1 MRFSELVKE
10 SILLLKESERLT
22 YRALQREFDIDA
34 ETLEDLKI
42 ELVKARKVAVDE
54 GGEILV
60 WVGDGAM
67 VSAQPALKPIAY
79 TPSHLA
85 DRIRAATGDGGAR
98 RGGRRA

>member
-42 ELVKARKVAVDE
+42 ELIKARKVA
-54 GGEILV
+54 
-60 WVGDGAM
+60 
-67 VSAQPALKPIAY
+67 SPI
-79 TPSHLA
+79 PL
-85 DRIRAATGDGGAR
+85 RIRAPQLAMKS
-98 RGGRRA
+98 RGGQDARA